1 MKKTF
6 RLWGMAM
13 VAVLLSAGFAAC
25 DNDDDDDYF
34 NPVGFDRIDDAL
46 LGTWQYTSSGNGWS
60 DTETI
65 TFYSDGTYYETDVET
80 DGRGTESSWEKGRW
94 NTNVTSNQVK
104 FTITDSSDRSDI
116 GDVDVESYVV
126 SADVLTLDRK
136 NYTRIVE

>member
-6 RLWGMAM
+6 RLLGMAM

-80 DGRGTESSWEKGRW
+80 AIMVDRGLLPKSGLQPAHASRPTAEELKVHGRRVAGTR
-94 NTNVTSNQVK
+94 TSPP
-104 FTITDSSDRSDI
+104 IR
-116 GDVDVESYVV
+116 
-126 SADVLTLDRK
+126 
-136 NYTRIVE
+136 